1 MSDRTLRTFVAIE
14 LPAEVRAAIAAA
26 QAELRGALGDR
37 AGSVRWVN
45 PAGAHLTLKFLG
57 DTPESAVPGVEA
69 ALRAALAGTAAF
81 DLRTGAL
88 GCFPSGRAPRVLW
101 LGLDG
106 DLAPLT
112 AARDAVEAAIAPLGW
127 PTEARPFSPH
137 LTLGRL
143 RPEASPAE
151 RAGIGKAAG
160 TIWPPPPTPSPGPGR
175 QPDAQRDGP
184 AGGPLHAPGRGQSG
198 QLKTIFPV
206 VAVSASRKAS
216 GASPI
221 GTVWVMI
228 CSSGTFRLRTNS
240 TTSGSIHSG

>member
-1 MSDRTLRTFVAIE
+1 MSARTLRTFVAIE
-14 LPAEVRAAIAAA
+14 LPAEAKAAIAAA
-26 QAELRGALGDR
+26 QDALREVLRDGGPA
-37 AGSVRWVN
+37 VRWVN

-57 DTPESAVPGVEA
+57 DTPESAVPGVDA
-69 ALRAALAGTAAF
+69 ALRAALAGTAPF
-81 DLRTGAL
+81 ELWTGAP

-112 AARDAVEAAIAPLGW
+112 SARDAVEAAIAPLGW

-160 TIWPPPPTPSPGPGR
+160 TIWPPPPTR
-175 QPDAQRDGP
+175 
-184 AGGPLHAPGRGQSG
+184 
-198 QLKTIFPV
+198 IPV
-206 VAVSASRKAS
+206 PAVSLMRSEAGPQGARYTRLVEVSLAS
-216 GASPI
+216 
-221 GTVWVMI
+221 
-228 CSSGTFRLRTNS
+228 
-240 TTSGSIHSG
+240 

>member
-1 MSDRTLRTFVAIE
+1 MSERTLRTFVAIE
-14 LPAEVRAAIAAA
+14 LPAEARAAIAAA

-45 PAGAHLTLKFLG
+45 ADGAHLTLKFLG

-69 ALRAALAGTAAF
+69 ALRAALTGTAAF

-112 AARDAVEAAIAPLGW
+112 EARDAVEAAIAPLGW
-127 PTEARPFSPH
+127 PTEARPFAPH

-143 RPEASPAE
+143 RPEASLAE

-160 TIWPPPPTPSPGPGR
+160 TIWPPPPTLVPVPAVSLMRSEAGPGGAR
-175 QPDAQRDGP
+175 YTR
-184 AGGPLHAPGRGQSG
+184 L
-198 QLKTIFPV
+198 V
-206 VAVSASRKAS
+206 EVSLAS
-216 GASPI
+216 
-221 GTVWVMI
+221 
-228 CSSGTFRLRTNS
+228 
-240 TTSGSIHSG
+240 